1 MALSNRNLEP
11 GTVLATRYK
20 KETYRCEVV
29 AGEDGKVVYRL
40 QDGREFSSPSAAG
53 SAVMDGTACNGWR
66 FWSLEGE
73 LAPAKEPE
81 AKEAPATAKAKAAPK
96 PKGGAKARGGSKAKA
111 APKPKRARKPKAGEN
126 GAGPVGCGE
135 CGAQFP
141 NATEAADHM
150 RKEHGAP
157 EAQAGDK
164 S

>member
-11 GTVLATRYK
+11 GTVLASRYK
-20 KETYRCEVV
+20 KAEYRCEVV
-29 AGEDGKVVYRL
+29 AGEDGKTVYRL

-53 SAVMDGTACNGWR
+53 SAVMGGVACNGWR
-66 FWSLEGE
+66 FWSLEGD

-81 AKEAPATAKAKAAPK
+81 AKKAPAPKATAQPK
-96 PKGGAKARGGSKAKA
+96 TKGAKARGGSKAKA
-111 APKPKRARKPKAGEN
+111 APKPKRACKPKAGGN
-126 GAGPVGCGE
+126 GSGPVACGE

-157 EAQAGDK
+157 EAPGAGGA
-164 S
+164 